1 MSAGAKPPP
10 FKEYLTLPANHTL
23 FILCFLSLVASFGLF
38 SQTQAYSVETP
49 AQSFLNKNPE
59 GAVARLS
66 DNEVRRLLLKR
77 LVKEESE
84 PTEPFNPEITAWR
97 LQRHLG
103 TIQKEINL
111 LVNAALDLPDVLP
124 RALTALNK
132 DRGEGGL
139 GRFILSFLSVIL
151 LGAIV
156 EFGLLQKLKKK
167 FKKFNASAKRA
178 RGVNSDSLIL

>member
-1 MSAGAKPPP
+1 M
-10 FKEYLTLPANHTL
+10 
-23 FILCFLSLVASFGLF
+23 
-38 SQTQAYSVETP
+38 
-49 AQSFLNKNPE
+49 NKNPE
-59 GAVARLS
+59 GAVAWLS

-77 LVKEESE
+77 LVKEKSE

-111 LVNAALDLPDVLP
+111 LVNAAPDLPGVFP

-139 GRFILSFLSVIL
+139 GRFIQSFLSVIFL
-151 LGAIV
+151 DAIV
-156 EFGLLQKLKKK
+156 EFGLLQNLKKR
-167 FKKFNASAKRA
+167 FKKFQRERQKSSGR
-178 RGVNSDSLIL
+178 RFR

>member
-1 MSAGAKPPP
+1 
-10 FKEYLTLPANHTL
+10 
-23 FILCFLSLVASFGLF
+23 
-38 SQTQAYSVETP
+38 
-49 AQSFLNKNPE
+49 LNKDPE
-59 GAVARLS
+59 GAVAWLS

-77 LVKEESE
+77 LVKEKSE

-111 LVNAALDLPDVLP
+111 LVNATPDLPGVFP

-139 GRFILSFLSVIL
+139 GRFILSFLSVIF

-156 EFGLLQKLKKK
+156 EFGLLQKLKNQIQKISTQAPK
-167 FKKFNASAKRA
+167 ELGAQSQIA
-178 RGVNSDSLIL
+178 